1 MLQFPACA
9 KQRGRQTKFM
19 PLMMKLGSRWVCLFW
34 LLTVFFLQ
42 TGAQA
47 ALISTT
53 ISSSSDGLS
62 YYVFIATEVFTNAD
76 GTSAGPDLSGGLL
89 QVTNSTG
96 SVPFSI
102 PLQTPVFSIST
113 FQADVPAGVLSEN
126 YTLIWS
132 NYSMTLAIGS
142 PEFTIQ
148 PQPQSVFVGS
158 TVTFSAQAVHT
169 TGLYWQ
175 KDGTNLVDDGHF
187 FGTTNSNLTITNVQ
201 PADAGN
207 YMAVT
212 TDPTNSQTSD
222 SAQLSVFK
230 PIQLGLANN
239 SPAGVVL
246 LVVNQ
251 DGSPFETNRIANL
264 TILSSTD
271 LVNWEDVT
279 EDGLLTNGSVQ
290 FLYSFVSS
298 TNCFWR
304 VMESPSP

>member
-1 MLQFPACA
+1 
-9 KQRGRQTKFM
+9 
-19 PLMMKLGSRWVCLFW
+19 
-34 LLTVFFLQ
+34 
-42 TGAQA
+42 
-47 ALISTT
+47 
-53 ISSSSDGLS
+53 
-62 YYVFIATEVFTNAD
+62 
-76 GTSAGPDLSGGLL
+76 
-89 QVTNSTG
+89 
-96 SVPFSI
+96 
-102 PLQTPVFSIST
+102 
-113 FQADVPAGVLSEN
+113 
-126 YTLIWS
+126 
-132 NYSMTLAIGS
+132 MTLAIGS